1 MKLPLGNKDTLIG
14 RASRAL
20 SLSFISTAVL
30 RLSTIGVGVL
40 LARLLGPHAFGTYAV
55 ALVALLAVLSFNDL
69 GVSLAIVRW
78 PGDPTEIA
86 PTVATISCISSV
98 LLFVG
103 FYLGAPAFSNAMG
116 APAATPVIRVL
127 STSLLINC
135 VVAVPAAMLQRHF
148 RQDRKMIADQ
158 VHSWLF
164 AGVAIGMAW
173 AGFGPMSLAVA
184 SVAGALAGAIVIMV
198 FSPPPRFGFD
208 PVQARALLKF
218 GLPLAGSS
226 FIVFLVG
233 NVDNVIV
240 GHMLGATAL
249 GFYVLAWNLSSWPVS
264 MFSLPVRSVAPAL
277 FSRLQH
283 DRAAMHIGFITGVG
297 LLASVA
303 VPVCLLM
310 SGSAVPL
317 VGFAYGAKWAPAAP
331 ALVWLAGVGALR
343 ILFEL
348 SYDYFVVLARSRV
361 VFTVQ
366 LAWFLAL
373 IPALIVAIRID
384 GVRGAAIAGFAVA
397 GGVVLPW
404 YLIELQKVG
413 IRIRALGA
421 RVWMPL
427 LSGAGIGLFAAGL
440 AGWLTNN
447 LTVLLVS
454 GVVALATIGL
464 LIYRQLPDLATL
476 RSAFG
481 NVGDPAGVAT
491 VAGQQAGEAIPK
503 PVDGRKAEPVSAAS
517 AYAQAAGAA
526 TEQFHELVNRP
537 AVEAEPA
544 IPSWDTEDTV
554 QFPALR
560 EQQRYRIVINDAAGA
575 ADVTAPLPIFRDT
588 FSSGASGADVT
599 APLPI
604 FRDTFSSGP
613 SGADVTAPLP
623 IFRDTF
629 SSGASGLAPSPG
641 MPPAH
646 PTGTD

>member
-1 MKLPLGNKDTLIG
+1 MKLPLGNKDTLMG

-55 ALVALLAVLSFNDL
+55 ALVALLAVLSFNEL

-103 FYLGAPAFSNAMG
+103 FYVGAPGFASAMG

-135 VVAVPAAMLQRHF
+135 VVAVPDAMLQRHF
-148 RQDRKMIADQ
+148 RQGRKMIADQ
-158 VHSWLF
+158 VHSWLYT
-164 AGVAIGMAW
+164 AVAIGMAW
-173 AGFGPMSLAVA
+173 AGFGAMSLAVA
-184 SVAGALAGAIVIMV
+184 SVVGALAGGIVIMV
-198 FSPPPRFGFD
+198 FSHPPRFGFD
-208 PVQARALLKF
+208 PVKARALLKF

-366 LAWFLAL
+366 LVWLLAL

-404 YLIELQKVG
+404 YLLELRRVG
-413 IRIRALGA
+413 IRMRSLGA
-421 RVWMPL
+421 RVWLPL
-427 LSGAGIGLFAAGL
+427 LSGAAVGFFSFSLSRLLGSNLIVLL
-440 AGWLTNN
+440 AGGL
-447 LTVLLVS
+447 
-454 GVVALATIGL
+454 VALATIGL
-464 LIYRQLPDLATL
+464 LIYRQLPDLATV
-476 RSAFG
+476 R
-481 NVGDPAGVAT
+481 
-491 VAGQQAGEAIPK
+491 
-503 PVDGRKAEPVSAAS
+503 
-517 AYAQAAGAA
+517 
-526 TEQFHELVNRP
+526 
-537 AVEAEPA
+537 
-544 IPSWDTEDTV
+544 
-554 QFPALR
+554 
-560 EQQRYRIVINDAAGA
+560 
-575 ADVTAPLPIFRDT
+575 
-588 FSSGASGADVT
+588 
-599 APLPI
+599 
-604 FRDTFSSGP
+604 
-613 SGADVTAPLP
+613 
-623 IFRDTF
+623 
-629 SSGASGLAPSPG
+629 
-641 MPPAH
+641 
-646 PTGTD
+646 